1 MRILWDDEKN
11 RKLISE
17 RGVGFEEVVSCI
29 MNNEVLDVLK
39 NPTRIGQYNLIVNL
53 KNYTYAVP
61 FLVNENEEVILK
73 TIYPSRKLHK
83 LYGRKK

>member
-17 RGVGFEEVVSCI
+17 RGVGFEEIVSCI
-29 MNNEVLDVLK
+29 MNNEILDILK
-39 NPTRIGQYNLIVNL
+39 NPTRTGQYNLVVNL

-61 FLVNENEEVILK
+61 FLVSENEEVILK

-83 LYGRKK
+83 VYGRKK

>member
-39 NPTRIGQYNLIVNL
+39 NPTRIGQYNLIVHL